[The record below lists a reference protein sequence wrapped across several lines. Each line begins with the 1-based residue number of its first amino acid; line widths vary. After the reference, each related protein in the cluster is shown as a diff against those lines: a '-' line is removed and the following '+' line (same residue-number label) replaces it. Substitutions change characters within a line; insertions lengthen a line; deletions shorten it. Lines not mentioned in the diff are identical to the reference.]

1 MIDLHSHILPGID
14 DGAKDWDDA
23 LEMARRAVED
33 GIEVIAA
40 TPHHQ
45 NGIYFND
52 RPIVLELVDEFNRR
66 LGAINLPLTVVPG
79 HETHIYVDFVE
90 DLKNQNLITLN
101 SNNKYIFLEL
111 PFKDVPRITEQ
122 LVYDIQLAGYIP
134 IIPHPERNLELRENP
149 LKLYQ
154 LVKRGALTQITAAS
168 LLGHFGREVHTF
180 TLEIIEHHLAHIIAT
195 DAHQNKGHR
204 SFQLKEGYS
213 ALADFGGVILTELYK
228 DNAQKILKGN
238 DIYVDS
244 PMKIQRKKKIFGL
257 F

>member
-14 DGAKDWDDA
+14 DGAKHWEEA
-23 LEMARRAVED
+23 LDMARQAVED
-33 GIEVIAA
+33 GIEIIAA

-45 NGIYFND
+45 NGIYYND
-52 RPIVLELVDEFNRR
+52 GSKVMELIEEFNKR
-66 LGAINLPLTVVPG
+66 LSDESIPLMVVPG
-79 HETHIYVDFVE
+79 HETHVYVDFVK
-90 DLKNQNLITLN
+90 DLQSQDLLTLN

-111 PFKDVPRITEQ
+111 PFKEVPMITEQ

-168 LLGHFGREVHTF
+168 LLGHFGREVHKF

-195 DAHQNKGHR
+195 DAHQSKGHR
-204 SFQLKEGYS
+204 SFQLREGYN
-213 ALADFGGVILTELYK
+213 ALETFGGAELADLYK
-228 DNAQKILKGN
+228 SNAKKILSGN

-244 PMKIQRKKKIFGL
+244 PLKIQRKKKIFGL